1 MSEITLRPY
10 QVEAGAAIR
19 QQWEEGR
26 RRTLL
31 VLPTGLGKTVVL
43 SKVAEEEVKDGKR
56 VLILAHR
63 DELLKQAADKLR
75 AVTGMEAGYERA
87 GESAMGCMWP
97 VTVGSVQSLCRPA
110 RLER

>member
-43 SKVAEEEVKDGKR
+43 SKVAEEDSHFTNSSSGKTMR
-56 VLILAHR
+56 SL
-63 DELLKQAADKLR
+63 DS
-75 AVTGMEAGYERA
+75 VT
-87 GESAMGCMWP
+87 
-97 VTVGSVQSLCRPA
+97 QSL
-110 RLER
+110 